1 MALSTLINTVGMG
14 LFLSAGTIFLI
25 RSAGLSPAT
34 AGLGLTV
41 GSLIGFGA
49 GVVAGDLADRRGA
62 RNVVVASMLVEAV
75 ASVGLL
81 LVHDLWTLIVVA
93 AVAAV
98 GRAGSGSAR
107 GAMIGVLA
115 EPGKGA
121 ALRTYLRAVTNVGLA
136 VGMLGSAVVLAVD
149 SRPAYVLLVLTDAV
163 TFLLAAAV
171 LARLPHLA
179 ATRTAAPEPAAGT
192 RTAGAEPAADGV
204 DSGGPADGAASG
216 GPADGAV
223 SGGPAPDQR
232 RWVALRDRR
241 YLAFTAASSIASLQG
256 WVLVQALPVWIVL
269 RTAAPRSMAAVVL
282 FVAAVTVAVTQIPAT
297 RSIDGPRSAAR
308 LLARSGPLF
317 LVAWVLMALASG
329 PSVWVTVV
337 LLLVA
342 VLVHSLAEVW
352 QEAGTFELSFAFAR
366 PEAQGQY
373 QGVIGLGHGFVEAVA
388 PAIVITLCIN
398 TGKIGWVAL
407 AVIVM
412 VAGFLCALIERRW
425 SGDRRAITDHGVP
438 AGR

>member
-1 MALSTLINTVGMG
+1 MPIDLAVPRDSRQRLMALSTLVNTVGMG

-25 RSAGLSPAT
+25 RSAGLSPAEAG
-34 AGLGLTV
+34 AGLTI

-49 GVVAGDLADRRGA
+49 GVLVGDQADRRGA
-62 RNVVVASMLVEAV
+62 REVLIAAMLVEAA

-81 LVHDLWTLIVVA
+81 LVHDLWALILVASVA
-93 AVAAV
+93 AI

-115 EPGKGA
+115 EQGRGA

-136 VGMLGSAVVLAVD
+136 IGMLGAAAVLAVD
-149 SRPAYVLLVLTDAV
+149 SRAAYLSLILTDAV

-171 LARLPHLA
+171 LTRLPHLPP
-179 ATRTAAPEPAAGT
+179 TRAVTAASDEP
-192 RTAGAEPAADGV
+192 
-204 DSGGPADGAASG
+204 
-216 GPADGAV
+216 
-223 SGGPAPDQR
+223 

-241 YLAFTAASSIASLQG
+241 YLGFTAASSVASLQY

-269 RTAAPRSMAAVVL
+269 RTAAPRSMAALVL
-282 FVAAVTVAVTQIPAT
+282 FVAAVTVALTQIPAT
-297 RSIDGPRSAAR
+297 RSIDGPRTAAR

-317 LVAWVLMALASG
+317 LVAWVLMAFAAG
-329 PSVWVTVV
+329 PPAWVAVA

-352 QEAGTFELSFAFAR
+352 QAAGTFELSFALAR

-388 PAIVITLCIN
+388 PVVVITLCVDGG
-398 TGKIGWVAL
+398 TPGWVAL
-407 AVIVM
+407 AVIVT
-412 VAGFLCALIERRW
+412 VAGWLCALIERRGARV
-425 SGDRRAITDHGVP
+425 SS

>member
-149 SRPAYVLLVLTDAV
+149 SRPAYVLLVLTDAA

-179 ATRTAAPEPAAGT
+179 ATRTAAP
-192 RTAGAEPAADGV
+192 RTAGAV
-204 DSGGPADGAASG
+204 RGGPADGAA
-216 GPADGAV
+216 

-388 PAIVITLCIN
+388 PAVVITLCIN
-398 TGKIGWVAL
+398 TGKIGWVVL

-425 SGDRRAITDHGVP
+425 SGDRRAITDHEVP